1 MNLYTFGRTSEN
13 ILPSLAVLAS
23 VQGSMPIKLNSF
35 IWIDFKIFKKLR
47 LKLDSHQISKL
58 N

>member
-35 IWIDFKIFKKLR
+35 I
-47 LKLDSHQISKL
+47 
-58 N
+58 